1 MRKGSLVMR
10 TRIIFAILAAIAIA
24 GCSGGGAG
32 SALPPTGNNGG
43 ASHPAS
49 NQEIAQAATEA
60 VFTPI
65 EAGDLENG
73 LFNGTTGATLSTNRQ
88 PSSAFSSSNGACHNG
103 KEYIVTV
110 ISPTQTQYEVKYFF
124 DQSCTELARDVVSLV
139 TMNSSSSESIVRT
152 ATNYNLS
159 GLVLSTRKSNFAI
172 TGAPG
177 DFSAVLTSGLF
188 IGTSTSPAAQFGR
201 QFTVA
206 PQSSDV
212 WTMAA
217 NSGHIV
223 NDANPRVDESFGH
236 MGVLQ
241 NGTITVDSSDNVVFA
256 GTHAGTFSKG
266 PYGSLTL
273 SAAPPFT
280 VTGGTTLGTT
290 NVQGSVTFDAQGDL
304 SAVAISGTLWN
315 GDNIVVTSSGNPG
328 TIAINGTITTSSGG
342 AVATFSVDQFGD
354 GVITYANGNQALI
367 IDWHVVR

>member
-1 MRKGSLVMR
+1 MRKGLLVMR

-49 NQEIAQAATEA
+49 NQEIGQAATEA

-177 DFSAVLTSGLF
+177 DFSSG
-188 IGTSTSPAAQFGR
+188 
-201 QFTVA
+201 
-206 PQSSDV
+206 SDE
-212 WTMAA
+212 
-217 NSGHIV
+217 
-223 NDANPRVDESFGH
+223 R
-236 MGVLQ
+236 
-241 NGTITVDSSDNVVFA
+241 
-256 GTHAGTFSKG
+256 
-266 PYGSLTL
+266 
-273 SAAPPFT
+273 
-280 VTGGTTLGTT
+280 
-290 NVQGSVTFDAQGDL
+290 
-304 SAVAISGTLWN
+304 
-315 GDNIVVTSSGNPG
+315 
-328 TIAINGTITTSSGG
+328 
-342 AVATFSVDQFGD
+342 
-354 GVITYANGNQALI
+354 ALHRHL
-367 IDWHVVR
+367 D